1 MTGPFDVVT
10 LGEAM
15 ALFLTQEAT
24 PLRSADRFVRGV
36 AGAES
41 NVAVGVARLGLRS
54 SWCGRVG
61 DDALGHGLLDRLR
74 GEGVDL
80 SGASVDSAASTGV
93 LVRDRHAERTV
104 SVAYARTG
112 SAATRMT
119 VADIDP
125 DWLQAAEVV
134 HLTGITPA
142 LGPGPAE
149 AVAFAATEATRRGTR
164 VALDLNL
171 RRRLWSDDEAAAAL
185 VPLLPFV
192 DTLFGGLDELAAI
205 SGRSSVAEGCQWA
218 LDQGCRV
225 VVVKKGPEGATA
237 RTADGSVDATAPLSA
252 VVDTVGAGDAFVAGY
267 LAATVAGAGLQEALE
282 QGCRVGAAA
291 VQVAGDLD
299 GLPYGTGG
307 LLPQPHH
314 GDVDR

>member
-1 MTGPFDVVT
+1 MTSSFDVVT

-54 SWCGRVG
+54 SWCGRLG
-61 DDALGHGLLDRLR
+61 DDALGHGVLDRLR
-74 GEGVDL
+74 AEGVDL
-80 SGASVDSAASTGV
+80 SRVVVDSGAATGV
-93 LVRDRHAERTV
+93 LVRDHHAERRV

-119 VADIDP
+119 VSDVSP
-125 DWLQAAEVV
+125 DWLGSAEVV

-149 AVAFAATEATRRGTR
+149 AVAFAATEAALRGTR

-171 RRRLWSDDEAAAAL
+171 RRRLWSDEEAAAAL
-185 VPLLPFV
+185 IPLLPSV
-192 DTLFGGLDELAAI
+192 DILFGGLDELAAV
-205 SGRSSVAEGCQWA
+205 SGHRSVAECCRWA

-237 RTADGSVDATAPLSA
+237 STAHGSVDAAASLTS

-282 QGCRVGAAA
+282 QACRVGAAA

-299 GLPYGTGG
+299 GLPYGTKG
-307 LLPQPHH
+307 LLPPPGV